1 MVAIE
6 RLAKPVGWAL
16 LPVMLLSGKSAQA
29 TVADAENCRVVR
41 ARGFEPPR
49 DYLPLGPQ
57 PSASASSATPA
68 HLDLSNVKSRKRRPI
83 VKSIRGNS
91 MPGYC
96 KSNVR
101 PGGQRGNRFLN
112 ALFVLLD
119 EISR

>member
-83 VKSIRGNS
+83 VKSIRGTQ
-91 MPGYC
+91 C
-96 KSNVR
+96 
-101 PGGQRGNRFLN
+101 
-112 ALFVLLD
+112 LD
-119 EISR
+119 TAKATCGRAGSEGIAF